1 MTQPAD
7 LTTAVSALADRLEV
21 PIEVLWSA
29 LLRQAPVSA
38 TVSLFLLALVIC
50 TAVGFGLYAKAV
62 FKKDEDAGI
71 VVGIITVFLIL
82 LSLVAISSLPGILA
96 GFFNPEYWAL
106 KQLLE

>member
-38 TVSLFLLALVIC
+38 AVSFALLFLAICATIGFALY
-50 TAVGFGLYAKAV
+50 TKAM
-62 FKKDEDAGI
+62 FKKDEDAG
-71 VVGIITVFLIL
+71 VVMALITGFLVIISLI
-82 LSLVAISSLPGILA
+82 AISSLPGILA

-106 KQLLE
+106 KQLMQ